1 MVLRAEVT
9 DLKSHTLVSRRIFT
23 QNVETPS
30 FDAAG
35 AHKAFNKAVT
45 LTLNDMA
52 DWLKTL
58 SR

>member
-1 MVLRAEVT
+1 VT
-9 DLKSHTLVSRRIFT
+9 DLKSHTLVARRIFT